1 MRRIYNSNEFLMDHQ
16 QKEKR
21 PRADEWIETCLAE
34 GKRALAEGRAEDAQN
49 YAQQAYKVRKL
60 DQRIWQ
66 LFADTY
72 QQLGDDFS
80 AGCWQGMLLKKNGGD
95 CQLPKD
101 SVRRERMLQGIGYT
115 YANPRF
121 APFTKSVCIE
131 EGRPKLELDCIVGRQ
146 LRAETDGRPGYY
158 VGVYNPLYPCE
169 MRGFLA
175 MLCQRLKL
183 DKNRYQDMTFDFMRA
198 QSCQEA
204 DVQAPKGQ
212 DFIQPL
218 AGSDALQKVQI
229 RRPDGSGGETV
240 LAMHETSFLRMDSS
254 VHISSKE
261 PFWLGTPILL
271 RHSGKRRRIVLN
283 ILADGLSWGEQKNE
297 EFENVPNIM
306 EFFSRGT
313 IFDNAYSGSEFTYPS
328 VATIETGML
337 PHHSQIFSDEDHVR
351 LEPERLTMAEQ
362 MHRLGYY
369 CIHTQGDSEDIY
381 NGVLRGYDRILA
393 NHFVQPAFI
402 GVERTIRQL
411 EALDETDQFIFLHC
425 FDPHPLTMQI
435 QCPEIMQM
443 KLPLE
448 ERCNQDDAPSVILK
462 ATHRN
467 QEVNRQNIR
476 DMDRQLGQLFRYLET
491 HYDEDEYL
499 VCLYSDHGS
508 SVYSEKP
515 WLLSRLHANSALML
529 RGGGVPHYQRPTELM
544 STADIYS
551 ILGHFCGYPTD
562 APWLDG
568 NLPEVFGGRRREMV
582 ISQSIFAGQTRKI
595 CLRTEHYA
603 CRFETE
609 AFTRDDGTV
618 DASAY
623 SLHVFLREG
632 EEEQEV
638 FDENVRQEFQSY
650 LRAHAEEFMLE
661 GLE

>member
-1 MRRIYNSNEFLMDHQ
+1 MKT
-16 QKEKR
+16 QKGESFK
-21 PRADEWIETCLAE
+21 AEDWIENCLLK
-34 GKRALAEGRAEDAQN
+34 GKKALDEGRAEDALN
-49 YAQQAYKVRKL
+49 YARQAYTVRKL
-60 DQRIWQ
+60 DQRIWR
-66 LFADTY
+66 LFASACE
-72 QQLGDDFS
+72 QLGDDFS

-101 SVRRERMLQGIGYT
+101 PARREKWLRGIGYT

-121 APFTKSVCIE
+121 APFTKSVYIE
-131 EGRPKLELDCIVGRQ
+131 DGQPKLKMDCILGQQ

-158 VGVYNPLYPCE
+158 VGVHNPLYPCE

-175 MLCQRLKL
+175 TLCQQLNV
-183 DKNRYQDMTFDFMRA
+183 DKNRYQGMTFDLMRA

-204 DVQAPKGQ
+204 NVQATGGGAY
-212 DFIQPL
+212 IQPV
-218 AGSDALQKVQI
+218 AGSDALQKIQI
-229 RRPDGSGGETV
+229 HRPDGSGGEAV
-240 LAMHETSFLRMDSS
+240 LALHETSFFRMDSS
-254 VHISSKE
+254 VHISSKR
-261 PFWLGTPILL
+261 PFWLGTPIPL
-271 RHSGKRRRIVLN
+271 RHSENRRRVVLN
-283 ILADGLSWGEQKNE
+283 ILTDGLSWGEQKDE
-297 EFENVPNIM
+297 DFENVPNIM

-337 PHHSQIFSDEDHVR
+337 PHHSQIISDEDHVR

-362 MHRLGYY
+362 MHQLGYY

-381 NGVLRGYDRILA
+381 NGILRGYDRILA

-435 QCPEIMQM
+435 QCPETMQT

-476 DMDRQLGQLFRYLET
+476 DMDRQLGQLFQYLEE

-499 VCLYSDHGS
+499 VCLYSDHGN

-515 WLLSRLHANSALML
+515 WLLSRLHSNNALML
-529 RGGGVPHYQRPTELM
+529 RGGGVPPYQRPTELM
-544 STADIYS
+544 STADIYP
-551 ILGHFCGYPTD
+551 ILGHFCGYPAD

-582 ISQSIFAGQTRKI
+582 ISQSIFPGQTRKI
-595 CLRTEHYA
+595 CLRTERYA

-618 DASAY
+618 DASSY

-632 EEEQEV
+632 KEEEEV
-638 FDENVRQEFQSY
+638 FDEAVRKEFQSY
-650 LRAHAEEFMLE
+650 LRAHADEFMLE